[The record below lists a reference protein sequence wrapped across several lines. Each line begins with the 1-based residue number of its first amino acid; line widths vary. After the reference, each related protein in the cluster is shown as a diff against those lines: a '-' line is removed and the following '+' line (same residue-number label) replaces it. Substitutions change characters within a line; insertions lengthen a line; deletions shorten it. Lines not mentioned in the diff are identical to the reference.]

1 MFAKGNAP
9 FKSKIQ
15 ELIDTTLVFRW
26 DLLHMINRCH
36 IDAKKG
42 EVVIDSLE
50 DADEVGLDD
59 DHIQKLGIFHI
70 PELSAL
76 AWNKLILILH
86 L

>member
-1 MFAKGNAP
+1 
-9 FKSKIQ
+9 
-15 ELIDTTLVFRW
+15 
-26 DLLHMINRCH
+26 MINRCH